1 MSDAW
6 ISAEL
11 KSERI
16 LGVST
21 ASIRVWLNEE
31 GHPRFPN
38 AQKFGRDWQ
47 IPESDLE
54 GLPKGRKPG
63 RPPKAANADVEAQ
76 ASAEDLGDQES
87 VKPKHRASKKSP
99 AKKANVTR
107 SAKKRGAK

>member
-1 MSDAW
+1 M
-6 ISAEL
+6 L
-11 KSERI
+11 TTSEAAKI

-63 RPPKAANADVEAQ
+63 RPPKVANADGEVQ
-76 ASAEDLGDQES
+76 ASAENVGDQEP
-87 VKPKHRASKKSP
+87 VKPKHRASKRSP
-99 AKKANVTR
+99 VKKANVTK
-107 SAKKRGAK
+107 SAKKKGARAK

>member
-1 MSDAW
+1 M
-6 ISAEL
+6 L
-11 KSERI
+11 TTSETAKI

-54 GLPKGRKPG
+54 GLPRGRRPG
-63 RPPKAANADVEAQ
+63 RPPKLADADGEAQ
-76 ASAEDLGDQES
+76 ASAEGAGDQEPAT
-87 VKPKHRASKKSP
+87 PKRRVSKRSP
-99 AKKANVTR
+99 AKKANVTK
-107 SAKKRGAK
+107 SAKKKGARAK